1 MDSLQFVLYGVIFIC
16 LWCVFNQYLKD
27 HPNTHISAEGYQNNK
42 NTPKRRNNNHS
53 SKQNN
58 KQVPKPPKP
67 PSNIISKAFGI
78 ANDVSDTMHDTV
90 GTLLKKVQDQLDGN
104 KPTQKSQGKKV
115 DIQETM
121 ESFLMGNKADYIHS
135 LEEQKRLR
143 NEQGQVNRAMD
154 LSSTDLDSFLG
165 TTKSQNALVSML

>member
-1 MDSLQFVLYGVIFIC
+1 MKSNV
-16 LWCVFNQYLKD
+16 
-27 HPNTHISAEGYQNNK
+27 QNNI
-42 NTPKRRNNNHS
+42 
-53 SKQNN
+53 N
-58 KQVPKPPKP
+58 KHKTSKPPKK

-90 GTLLKKVQDQLDGN
+90 GTLLKKVQAQLDGG

-115 DIQETM
+115 EIQETM
-121 ESFLMGNKADYIHS
+121 ESFLMGNKADYIRS

-154 LSSTDLDSFLG
+154 LSNTDIDSFLG
-165 TTKSQNALVSML
+165 TTKSQNTLVSML